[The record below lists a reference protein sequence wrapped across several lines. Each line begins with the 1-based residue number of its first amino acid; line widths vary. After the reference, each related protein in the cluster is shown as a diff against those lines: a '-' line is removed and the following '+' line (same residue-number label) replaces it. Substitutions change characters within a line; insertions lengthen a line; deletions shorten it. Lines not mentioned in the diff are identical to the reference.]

1 MVFHTLP
8 SCEFLPVLDPAAS
21 SLGPVAAPKWILVAD
36 DDDGVRD
43 LWTLV
48 LTGAGYRVLAT
59 RNGREALEL
68 MRDVV
73 PDLIILDLHMPEMD
87 GPTFLKALE
96 DAPVLRRMP
105 VLIVSGFLEDES
117 PRASLGLNI
126 VGRLAKPPALTDF
139 LAAVQAAL
147 APGAAPPVA
156 ASAPGP

>member
-1 MVFHTLP
+1 V
-8 SCEFLPVLDPAAS
+8 A
-21 SLGPVAAPKWILVAD
+21 GPIPKWILVAD
-36 DDDGVRD
+36 DDNGVRD

-48 LTGAGYRVLAT
+48 LTRAGYRVLTA

-126 VGRLAKPPALTDF
+126 VGRLAKPLALADF
-139 LAAVQAAL
+139 LDAVQAAL
-147 APGAAPPVA
+147 APAPRPR
-156 ASAPGP
+156 